1 MSFCDIF
8 SFMINY
14 KCPFREYFH
23 FYCAGCGTV
32 RMIESII
39 KLDLYQAF
47 RYNPLLFILLFL
59 GIISIFYIIICRI
72 FNIKNIK
79 IGKKGFYFFVL
90 ILIAYTILRNIQ
102 AFNYLVP
109 TKI

>member
-23 FYCAGCGTV
+23 FYCAGCGTM
-32 RMIESII
+32 RMIKSILN
-39 KLDLYQAF
+39 LDFYQAF
-47 RYNPLLFILLFL
+47 RYNPLFFIMLVIALLYL
-59 GIISIFYIIICRI
+59 MYYLICRI
-72 FNIKNIK
+72 LKIKYIK
-79 IGKKGFYFFVL
+79 AGKKGFYFLVI

-102 AFNYLVP
+102 IFNYMLP